1 VNDERKNL
9 QEAVDSVKKYGS
21 IAAAA
26 KVLKIPRKTLSGRY
40 NKALDKGYVSGTPM
54 LSTEQEIGLDSKL
67 KTVVREKRDLQKKYE
82 ELLKLFE
89 YQSGQINTIELFS
102 KNIDLIQHE
111 KIKIVSE
118 GKPSESTAIIL
129 CSDLHYEETVDPRT
143 VDGLN
148 EYNIT
153 IAKERF
159 HKVFQNGLKLIEMCR
174 SKSNIKKLVL
184 WLGGD
189 LISGYIHEELVENN
203 AMSPIEAS
211 IDVYKLCVSA
221 IDFLIEAGDFNE
233 IVIVTS
239 VGNHSRTTEKI
250 RISTCVE
257 NNYEWLIYN
266 FLSSHYEK
274 SDIIK
279 FKLSRGYFNYLDI
292 YDYTVR
298 FHHGNFIRYSGG
310 VGGISIPI
318 NKAIAQ
324 WNQGKYAD
332 LDVFGHWHQRLSSK
346 NFIVNGSI
354 IGYGPYSLSIKAA
367 FEKPQQS
374 FFLVHP
380 IWGKTVEAPIF
391 VD

>member
-1 VNDERKNL
+1 MNDERKNL
-9 QEAVDSVKKYGS
+9 QEAVDGVKKYGTIS
-21 IAAAA
+21 EAA
-26 KVLKIPRKTLSGRY
+26 KQLNIPRKTLSSRY
-40 NKALDKGYVSGTPM
+40 NKALDKGYISGTPL
-54 LSTEQEIGLDSKL
+54 LSAEQEIGLDSKL
-67 KTVVREKRDLQKKYE
+67 KTVAREKRDLQKKYE

-89 YQSGQINTIELFS
+89 DQSGQINTIESFG

-111 KIKIVSE
+111 KIKIISD
-118 GKPSESTAIIL
+118 GKPSESVAVIL

-148 EYNIT
+148 EYNIKT
-153 IAKERF
+153 AKERF
-159 HKVFQNGLKLIEMCR
+159 HKVFQNGLKLIEMSR

-221 IDFLIEAGDFNE
+221 IDFLIEAGDFDE

-346 NFIVNGSI
+346 NFVVNGSI

-380 IWGKTVEAPIF
+380 TWGKTVEAPIF

>member
-1 VNDERKNL
+1 MNDERKNL
-9 QEAVDSVKKYGS
+9 QEAVDGVKKYGTIS
-21 IAAAA
+21 EAA
-26 KVLKIPRKTLSGRY
+26 KQLNIPRKTLSSRY
-40 NKALDKGYVSGTPM
+40 NKALDKGYISGTPL
-54 LSTEQEIGLDSKL
+54 LSAEQEIGLDSKL
-67 KTVVREKRDLQKKYE
+67 KTVAREKRDLQKKYE

-89 YQSGQINTIELFS
+89 DQSGQINTIESFG

-111 KIKIVSE
+111 KIKIISD
-118 GKPSESTAIIL
+118 GKPSESVAVIL

-148 EYNIT
+148 EYNIKT
-153 IAKERF
+153 AKERF
-159 HKVFQNGLKLIEMCR
+159 HKVFQNGLKLIEMSR

-221 IDFLIEAGDFNE
+221 IDFLIEAGDFDE
-233 IVIVTS
+233 MVIVTS

-346 NFIVNGSI
+346 NFVVNGSI

-380 IWGKTVEAPIF
+380 TWGKTVEAPIF

>member
-1 VNDERKNL
+1 MNNESNKLQKAIDAVNKF
-9 QEAVDSVKKYGS
+9 GS
-21 IAAAA
+21 ITEAS
-26 KVLKIPRKTLSGRY
+26 KQLKIPRKTLSSQY
-40 NKALDKGYVSGTPM
+40 NKALDKGYVSGAPM
-54 LSTEQEIGLDSKL
+54 LSPEQEIGLDSKL
-67 KTVVREKRDLQKKYE
+67 KTVAREKRDLQKKYE

-89 YQSGQINTIELFS
+89 DQSGQINTIELFS